1 MLCYCVVTLVT
12 MSRCHKGCG
21 YVIGVT
27 KCDKEIKEIKEF
39 RVFKEIEEIEEIED
53 CPF

>member
-1 MLCYCVVTLVT
+1 

-27 KCDKEIKEIKEF
+27 KCDKEIKEVKEVKEIKEI
-39 RVFKEIEEIEEIED
+39 KEVED
-53 CPF
+53 GPQLP